1 MKTNTDSAKS
11 VLMELKKCLEIKEV
25 FMVIGEYDIIAKVEA
40 KTFVDLVNID
50 QKIKNLTGV
59 REILS
64 MLIIDSTESVQEQE
78 NDIIIG

>member
-1 MKTNTDSAKS
+1 
-11 VLMELKKCLEIKEV
+11 
-25 FMVIGEYDIIAKVEA
+25 MVIGEYDIIAKVEA